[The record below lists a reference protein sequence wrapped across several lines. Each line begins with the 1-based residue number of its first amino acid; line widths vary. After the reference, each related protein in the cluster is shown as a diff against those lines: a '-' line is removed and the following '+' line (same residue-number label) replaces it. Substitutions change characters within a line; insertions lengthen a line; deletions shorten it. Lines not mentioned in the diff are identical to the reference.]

1 MCVVLREENVAG
13 EYFDH
18 ILDLLVQLKNGHING
33 IRVRLG
39 RVHQLLNSC
48 CIEHID
54 FANSDDLEFDIDIME
69 ETHDNSAIFSRLSLK
84 EGYDDDMT
92 HEKDV
97 TPRTDHELF
106 QIIEKDDM
114 ERPRL
119 LAFAIWILWSRTHP
133 DLLVHNFTLRERL
146 EKVYRRACQL
156 RLWWLVRYCA
166 GRLHKAMNSLAPAIT
181 NMLVR
186 GKQITLGVR
195 NRPGA
200 REEIIVRPIA
210 PSDLNR
216 LLFECCPADE
226 PQAAVFHQELII
238 ACSDLMSHNP
248 QVFEGV
254 LTIRLSWLSDAI
266 SMLLNYVRIT
276 GALKFSGVSTGT
288 PPTPGTTGIPT
299 EFKKSCIYDLSP
311 TVVKDVVT
319 ALMTRTNWHLLSS
332 LQTRRLNGALNR
344 MPVNF
349 YDRVWTILER
359 STHGIIIADQFL
371 PQQPTLSDMTRFELT
386 FSYKI
391 EAMLSRISHPE
402 YRQLLVELLSII
414 ATILERN
421 PEIAFTH
428 SRIDCDSLIKKG
440 FALFAAEE
448 GIKDL
453 NDLTPFYQLE
463 GQALS
468 TSTATFLTKAV
479 VEFILAG
486 RHFSQVI
493 NIFGEGTPEE
503 KTLPSQ
509 HHRGKMPKI
518 AYTGRASSEK
528 KKRHVGGSS
537 SSSQH
542 HHHHQQ
548 QQTPLLRLA
557 TPLTPE
563 PSSGTVTPR
572 AITPSP
578 LSSSLNTSGGGG
590 QDESCRLQ

>member
-1 MCVVLREENVAG
+1 MDYGNTVFECLGRDKKLNLSGRPQRPFGPLSTSKVFRVFGDTVLCYPLLFEVKDFYVSSDPAVLIDDIKRDIEFVARRWKLAGRPTMCVVLREENVAG

-33 IRVRLG
+33 VRVRLG

-54 FANSDDLEFDIDIME
+54 FANSDDLEFDIDIFE
-69 ETHDNSAIFSRLSLK
+69 ESHDNAALFSQLSLK
-84 EGYDDDMT
+84 EGIDDELT

-97 TPRTDHELF
+97 TPKTDHELY

-119 LAFAIWILWSRTHP
+119 LAFSIWILWSRCNP

-166 GRLHKAMNSLAPAIT
+166 GRLHKSMNSLAPAIT

-195 NRPGA
+195 SGA
-200 REEIIVRPIA
+200 REENIVRPIA
-210 PSDLNR
+210 PNDLNR

-226 PQAAVFHQELII
+226 PQSAVFHQELII

-254 LTIRLSWLSDAI
+254 LTIRLSWISDAI
-266 SMLLNYVRIT
+266 SMLLNYVRAT
-276 GALKFSGVSTGT
+276 GALKIPGIVMGT

-319 ALMTRTNWHLLSS
+319 ALMTRTNWHLLSP

-359 STHGIIIADQFL
+359 SKHGIIIADQFL
-371 PQQPTLSDMTRFELT
+371 PQQPTLSDMTRYELT
-386 FSYKI
+386 FSYKF
-391 EAMLSRISHPE
+391 EEMLSRISHPE
-402 YRQLLVELLSII
+402 YRQLLVEVPTDVI
-414 ATILERN
+414 TILMEQQKDDRKLN
-421 PEIAFTH
+421 VPFA
-428 SRIDCDSLIKKG
+428 KKES
-440 FALFAAEE
+440 ALHETYYFV
-448 GIKDL
+448 D
-453 NDLTPFYQLE
+453 
-463 GQALS
+463 
-468 TSTATFLTKAV
+468 
-479 VEFILAG
+479 FIFVG
-486 RHFSQVI
+486 RQI
-493 NIFGEGTPEE
+493 I
-503 KTLPSQ
+503 
-509 HHRGKMPKI
+509 
-518 AYTGRASSEK
+518 
-528 KKRHVGGSS
+528 
-537 SSSQH
+537 
-542 HHHHQQ
+542 
-548 QQTPLLRLA
+548 
-557 TPLTPE
+557 
-563 PSSGTVTPR
+563 
-572 AITPSP
+572 
-578 LSSSLNTSGGGG
+578 
-590 QDESCRLQ
+590 